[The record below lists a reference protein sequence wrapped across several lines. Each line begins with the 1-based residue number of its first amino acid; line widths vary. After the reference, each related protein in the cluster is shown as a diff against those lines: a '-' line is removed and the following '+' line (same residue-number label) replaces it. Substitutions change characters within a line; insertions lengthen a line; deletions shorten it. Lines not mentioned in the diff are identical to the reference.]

1 MFNFATESKLHLDEM
16 YSIYHVKSV
25 FINFTY

>member
-16 YSIYHVKSV
+16 YSIYHVKEC
-25 FINFTY
+25 IY